1 MRRAATF
8 VPYGER
14 FVAIYE
20 GRVTHSRTW
29 SELTYWRY
37 DSAHAFIEDLPRTM
51 APPDMTLRS
60 IESVLEAWALEE
72 GNHHEDNSYAM
83 MAAELLREW
92 QDEIDEAKAL
102 AEVDA

>member
-1 MRRAATF
+1 MRRATW
-8 VPYGER
+8 VPYGET

-20 GRVTHSRTW
+20 GRVTISRTW
-29 SELTYWRY
+29 SELTYERY
-37 DSAHAFIEDLPRTM
+37 KTAHQFINDLPRTM

-72 GNHHEDNSYAM
+72 GNHHGENSYAM
-83 MAAELLREW
+83 MAAELLRDW
-92 QDEIDEAKAL
+92 QDEIDEAAAL

>member
-1 MRRAATF
+1 MRRATW
-8 VPYGER
+8 VPYGEA

-20 GRVTHSRTW
+20 SRVTISRTW

-37 DSAHAFIEDLPRTM
+37 DSAHQFIDDLPSTM

-72 GNHHEDNSYAM
+72 GNHHGENAYAM
-83 MAAELLREW
+83 MAAELLRQW
-92 QDEIDEAKAL
+92 QDEIDEAAAL